1 MLNKN
6 ESKEL
11 NKIVKKENR
20 FFFLMS
26 FFIFFIVALI
36 SSFFYYITTTN
47 LNIVAETEGMVIPSS
62 KVKTIQHLEGG
73 IIKKIYVNAG
83 DIVKRNQTLLE
94 LEPVKSLSD
103 FSELEKR
110 LITLSIN
117 ITRLR
122 AESEFKQIVFDKK
135 LENQNAK
142 LVEDSKK
149 LFAVRQNK
157 YFNSLK
163 EQKNILKNEKQTLAL
178 LEEQIQIS
186 KSLLE
191 EQLTNRLTHLD
202 LLKEKSAII
211 SKKEKAI
218 SKIKSLKENY
228 LTETRTLLLEEIT
241 EYDELMERKKR
252 LQDNLNRTLIK
263 APEEGIIKQ
272 RFIDTVGGVIKEGD
286 PLFDIVP
293 IKDKLIILSRL
304 SVDQIGYIEKNQEVM
319 VKLSGKN
326 NTIYKPID
334 GKVINISPDA
344 IYNDDINQEPYFE
357 IKIETLNNFFEND
370 KDKYFMY
377 PGTQVIALIRIGS
390 RTIANYLLEPIFSK
404 IIVALS
410 EK

>member
-83 DIVKRNQTLLE
+83 DIVKRNETLLE

-110 LITLSIN
+110 LVTLSIN

-122 AESEFKQIVFDKK
+122 AESDFKQIVFDKK
-135 LENQNAK
+135 LEKQNAK

-293 IKDKLIILSRL
+293 IKDKLVILSRL

-344 IYNDDINQEPYFE
+344 IYNDDINQDPYFE

>member
-293 IKDKLIILSRL
+293 IKDKLVILSRL

>member
-122 AESEFKQIVFDKK
+122 AESDFKQIVFDKK
-135 LENQNAK
+135 LEKQNAK

-293 IKDKLIILSRL
+293 IKDKLVILSRL

>member
-83 DIVKRNQTLLE
+83 DIVKKNETLLE

-293 IKDKLIILSRL
+293 IKDKLVILSRL

-390 RTIANYLLEPIFSK
+390 RTIANYLLEPIFSRMFT
-404 IIVALS
+404 ALS

>member
-83 DIVKRNQTLLE
+83 DIVKKNETLLE

-293 IKDKLIILSRL
+293 IKDKLVILSRL

-377 PGTQVIALIRIGS
+377 PGAQVIALIRIGS

>member
-83 DIVKRNQTLLE
+83 DIVKKNETLLE

-135 LENQNAK
+135 LEKQNAK

-370 KDKYFMY
+370 RDKYFMY

>member
-83 DIVKRNQTLLE
+83 DIVKKNETLLE

-122 AESEFKQIVFDKK
+122 AESDFKQIVFDKK
-135 LENQNAK
+135 LEKQNAK

-293 IKDKLIILSRL
+293 IKDKLVILSRL

>member
-83 DIVKRNQTLLE
+83 DIVKKNETLLE

-293 IKDKLIILSRL
+293 IKDKLVILSRL

-370 KDKYFMY
+370 RDKYFMY

>member
-83 DIVKRNQTLLE
+83 DIVKRNETLLE

-293 IKDKLIILSRL
+293 IKDKLVILSRL

>member
-83 DIVKRNQTLLE
+83 DIVKKNETLLE

-122 AESEFKQIVFDKK
+122 AESDFKQIVFDKK
-135 LENQNAK
+135 LEKQNAK

-370 KDKYFMY
+370 RDKYFMY

-404 IIVALS
+404 MILALS

>member
-83 DIVKRNQTLLE
+83 DIVKRNETLLE

-122 AESEFKQIVFDKK
+122 AESDFKQIVFDKK
-135 LENQNAK
+135 LEKQNAK

-304 SVDQIGYIEKNQEVM
+304 SVDQIGYIKKNQEVM

-370 KDKYFMY
+370 RDKYFMY

-390 RTIANYLLEPIFSK
+390 RTIANYLLEPIFSRM
-404 IIVALS
+404 IIALS

>member
-11 NKIVKKENR
+11 NKIVKKESR

-83 DIVKRNQTLLE
+83 DIVKRNETLLE

-135 LENQNAK
+135 LEKQNAK

-304 SVDQIGYIEKNQEVM
+304 SVDQIGYIEKDQEVM

-370 KDKYFMY
+370 RDKYFMY

-404 IIVALS
+404 MILALS

>member
-36 SSFFYYITTTN
+36 SSFFYYMTTTN

-83 DIVKRNQTLLE
+83 DIVKRNETLLE

-304 SVDQIGYIEKNQEVM
+304 SVDQIGYIKKNQEVM

-370 KDKYFMY
+370 RDKYFMY

-404 IIVALS
+404 MIVALS

>member
-122 AESEFKQIVFDKK
+122 AESDFKQIVFDKK
-135 LENQNAK
+135 LEKQNAK

-157 YFNSLK
+157 YFNFLK

-304 SVDQIGYIEKNQEVM
+304 SVDQIGYIKKNQEVM

-370 KDKYFMY
+370 RDKYFMY

-390 RTIANYLLEPIFSK
+390 RTIANYLLEPIFSRM
-404 IIVALS
+404 IIALS

>member
-122 AESEFKQIVFDKK
+122 AESDFKQIVFDKK
-135 LENQNAK
+135 LEKQNAK

-304 SVDQIGYIEKNQEVM
+304 SVDQIGYIKKNQEVM

-370 KDKYFMY
+370 RDKYFMY

-390 RTIANYLLEPIFSK
+390 RTIANYLLEPIFSRM
-404 IIVALS
+404 IIALS

>member
-83 DIVKRNQTLLE
+83 DIVKRNETLLE

-293 IKDKLIILSRL
+293 IKDKLVILSRL

-370 KDKYFMY
+370 RDKYFMY

>member
-83 DIVKRNQTLLE
+83 DIVKKNETLLE

-293 IKDKLIILSRL
+293 IKDKLVILSRL